1 MTSTTGTEFDQREPR
16 PVDLRHLAR
25 TGRGQKPAWAYQ
37 SADLSLNLV
46 SCTAG
51 QGVGSHVNAEVDV
64 VIVVIDGTGSVDIDG
79 HRHPVQ
85 PGQAVII
92 PKGCQRAT
100 RCDGDHFSYLTCHRR
115 RAGLM
120 PTVGHHH
127 GRGETHDDPASTPTT
142 HRPDRENTAP

>member
-1 MTSTTGTEFDQREPR
+1 MTSTTGAEPDPR
-16 PVDLRHLAR
+16 APNLVDLPHLAR
-25 TGRGQKPAWAYQ
+25 AGRGQKPAWAYQ
-37 SADLSLNLV
+37 SADLSLNLI

-51 QGVGSHVNAEVDV
+51 QGVGAHVNTEVDV
-64 VIVVIDGTGSVDIDG
+64 VIVVIDGTGSIDIDG
-79 HRHPVQ
+79 HRYPVQ

-120 PTVGHHH
+120 PTVPRPLERDGTD
-127 GRGETHDDPASTPTT
+127 GDTRSTPAT
-142 HRPDRENTAP
+142 HRPDGGSSAP